1 MAKSAKNAKGEERP
15 AYAGGARAGQIALVA
30 QFLRTALRA
39 KPRGACVVIG
49 AGMSTSA
56 GLPDANGL
64 LKIVRERFPTS
75 VGMADIEGD
84 AAVACHLAFGALSVG
99 ERAEL
104 IDSLV
109 EGAVL
114 NWEHLLLAD
123 LIARGYIGCVLSANF
138 DQLLVTACA
147 TCGVAPTV
155 YDCALSP
162 EAAAYAVGSEP
173 GPTLVYLHGQRHHHL
188 SLADAREL
196 DSHHRRLAPLFHNLL
211 HQGMPVIVV
220 GYSGADEMAMPYLAA
235 HGRFR
240 NRLFWVGHGESPP
253 EGQAADMLKQRIND
267 AYFVSGYTAEGFFTA
282 LADSLHILP
291 PAFVEDPAALV
302 GERLRAAKQPES
314 PELARRV
321 DAWAERLVG
330 AAKPQQERVE
340 PAPPKS
346 QASPA
351 TGEESKVDAPRL
363 RLVVGDHQGLVDD
376 HAAGLLDSA
385 EGREAAASALVV
397 LGNEF
402 AERAVATGADGLWQQ
417 ACDRYKE
424 ALEIHPDMR
433 EALLNWASALHVQAQ
448 SKSGLEA
455 ATVWADAVIKYEAA
469 LRLRFD
475 DPETLTDCA
484 NALIALA
491 RFSPEAEAEELLTR
505 ALDKLK
511 GAYALGDGAAFVGLL
526 EVALVNGL
534 TDELVAMLKKEP
546 ASLNQPCRFVLALI
560 TLIARLERGEPF
572 NLDPFDALS
581 GLAVPPCDSWD
592 FQDYDSVIARLGQ
605 EDGRLIESLIAVLQ
619 GHRALSEWPR
629 LKDEWLISRAHRI
642 YGRAAKAG

>member
-1 MAKSAKNAKGEERP
+1 MAKTAKNAKGEERP
-15 AYAGGARAGQIALVA
+15 AAGARADSIALVA
-30 QFLRTALRA
+30 QSLRTALRA
-39 KPRGACVVIG
+39 TPRGACVLIG

-56 GLPDANGL
+56 GLPDAIGL

-75 VGMADIEGD
+75 VGMADVEGD
-84 AAVACHLAFGALSVG
+84 AAVACHLALGALSVG

-104 IDSLV
+104 VDSLIK
-109 EGAVL
+109 GAVL

-123 LIARGYIGCVLSANF
+123 LIARGYVGCVLSANF
-138 DQLLVTACA
+138 DQFPITACA
-147 TCGVAPTV
+147 ACGVAPTV
-155 YDCALSP
+155 YDCALSS

-196 DSHHRRLAPLFHNLL
+196 NSHHRRLAPMFHNLL

-240 NRLFWVGHGESPP
+240 NRLFWVGRGESPP
-253 EGQAADMLKQRIND
+253 DGGAADMLKRRNND
-267 AYFVSGYTAEGFFTA
+267 AHFVPGFTAEGFFTA
-282 LADSLHILP
+282 LAESLHILP
-291 PAFVEDPAALV
+291 PKFVENPAAAV
-302 GERLRAAKQPES
+302 GERLHVAKRPES

-321 DAWAERLVG
+321 DAWAEHLVG
-330 AAKPQQERVE
+330 AAKPQQERE
-340 PAPPKS
+340 DPAPAKS

-351 TGEESKVDAPRL
+351 TDEENTVDAPRL

-385 EGREAAASALVV
+385 EGRGAAAALVV
-397 LGNEF
+397 LGNEL
-402 AERAVATGADGLWQQ
+402 AERALATGAEGLWRQ
-417 ACDRYKE
+417 ACDRYKA
-424 ALEIHPDMR
+424 ALEIQPDMR

-455 ATVWADAVIKYEAA
+455 ATIWADAVIKYEAV

-534 TDELVAMLKKEP
+534 TDELVAMLRKEP

-560 TLIARLERGEPF
+560 TLIARLERKEPF
-572 NLDPFDALS
+572 NLDPFDELS
-581 GLAVPPCDSWD
+581 GLAAPPCESWG
-592 FQDYDSVIARLGQ
+592 FQDYDTVIGRLDE
-605 EDGRLIESLIAVLQ
+605 EDGSLIESLIAVLQ
-619 GHRALSEWPR
+619 GRRALNEWPR
-629 LKDEWLISRAHRI
+629 LKDHWLMARAHRI

>member
-1 MAKSAKNAKGEERP
+1 
-15 AYAGGARAGQIALVA
+15 
-30 QFLRTALRA
+30 
-39 KPRGACVVIG
+39 
-49 AGMSTSA
+49 
-56 GLPDANGL
+56 
-64 LKIVRERFPTS
+64 
-75 VGMADIEGD
+75 
-84 AAVACHLAFGALSVG
+84 
-99 ERAEL
+99 
-104 IDSLV
+104 
-109 EGAVL
+109 
-114 NWEHLLLAD
+114 
-123 LIARGYIGCVLSANF
+123 
-138 DQLLVTACA
+138 
-147 TCGVAPTV
+147 
-155 YDCALSP
+155 
-162 EAAAYAVGSEP
+162 
-173 GPTLVYLHGQRHHHL
+173 
-188 SLADAREL
+188 
-196 DSHHRRLAPLFHNLL
+196 
-211 HQGMPVIVV
+211 
-220 GYSGADEMAMPYLAA
+220 
-235 HGRFR
+235 
-240 NRLFWVGHGESPP
+240 
-253 EGQAADMLKQRIND
+253 MLKQRIND

-376 HAAGLLDSA
+376 HADGLLDSA

-397 LGNEF
+397 LGNEH

-424 ALEIHPDMR
+424 ALEIRPDMR

-526 EVALVNGL
+526 EVALE
-534 TDELVAMLKKEP
+534 TA
-546 ASLNQPCRFVLALI
+546 
-560 TLIARLERGEPF
+560 
-572 NLDPFDALS
+572 
-581 GLAVPPCDSWD
+581 
-592 FQDYDSVIARLGQ
+592 
-605 EDGRLIESLIAVLQ
+605 
-619 GHRALSEWPR
+619 
-629 LKDEWLISRAHRI
+629 
-642 YGRAAKAG
+642 